1 MYLFPASSCVL
12 SVIVV
17 LLFYPET
24 KGVEL
29 EEITR
34 IFDEFYATSPTKRVK
49 IRGGLRTKRKDKGKR
64 SGEKYKA
71 KYNPLSGGGGT
82 GTGTSSSTTTT
93 GDFIDDQEAFEMRAL
108 NEFDFESDN
117 DDDINVSHTR
127 RQML

>member
-1 MYLFPASSCVL
+1 M
-12 SVIVV
+12 
-17 LLFYPET
+17 
-24 KGVEL
+24 
-29 EEITR
+29 
-34 IFDEFYATSPTKRVK
+34 
-49 IRGGLRTKRKDKGKR
+49 
-64 SGEKYKA
+64 
-71 KYNPLSGGGGT
+71 GGGT